1 MDRWNCVDLKYHI
14 EHCLLEPQGTDLLL
28 RDDLYA
34 AIRTSI
40 LDCRLLPGAELREQA
55 LAGQYGVSK
64 APVRDALLRLEQER
78 LVRVRPRQG
87 YQVAPVSVGEARD
100 LLRFR
105 AVLEPACAIAAARD
119 AEDALLE
126 ALETLARSG
135 LTDGFVAYNRRFHA
149 ALADAGGNRRMALAT
164 HDLVAQADR
173 LVQVSLDA
181 IQGRDPERLV
191 MEHVAIAAALRAR
204 DGRRAARL
212 VRDHLAAAERR
223 ILAALQRRAIVE

>member
-1 MDRWNCVDLKYHI
+1 M
-14 EHCLLEPQGTDLLL
+14 LL

-40 LDCRLLPGAELREQA
+40 LDCRLPPGTELREQA

-87 YQVAPVSVGEARD
+87 YQVAPVSVAEARD
-100 LLRFR
+100 LLQFR
-105 AVLEPACAIAAARD
+105 AVLEPACAAAAVRAGD
-119 AEDALLE
+119 AQLE
-126 ALETLARSG
+126 ALEALARSG
-135 LTDGFVAYNRRFHA
+135 PTEGFVSYNRRFHA
-149 ALADAGGNRRMALAT
+149 ALADASGNRRMAAAA

-181 IQGRDPERLV
+181 IQERDPERLV
-191 MEHVAIAAALRAR
+191 AEHVAIAAALRAR
-204 DGRRAARL
+204 DGRQAARL
-212 VRDHLAAAERR
+212 VRGHLAAAERR
-223 ILAALQRRAIVE
+223 ILAALERRPIIE

>member
-1 MDRWNCVDLKYHI
+1 M
-14 EHCLLEPQGTDLLL
+14 LL

-40 LDCRLLPGAELREQA
+40 LDCRLPPGAELREQA

-87 YQVAPVSVGEARD
+87 YQVAPVSVAEARD
-100 LLRFR
+100 LLQFR
-105 AVLEPACAIAAARD
+105 AVLEPACATAAVRNAGD
-119 AEDALLE
+119 AQLE
-126 ALETLARSG
+126 ALEAFARNG
-135 LTDGFVAYNRRFHA
+135 PADGFIAYNRCFHST
-149 ALADAGGNRRMALAT
+149 LADAGGNSRMAAAA

-191 MEHVAIAAALRAR
+191 AEHVAIAAALRAR
-204 DGRRAARL
+204 NGRQAARL
-212 VRDHLAAAERR
+212 VREHLAAAERR
-223 ILAALQRRAIVE
+223 ILAALGRRPIIE